1 MGRTGKMFAH
11 EYYGVKPDVLTL
23 AKALG
28 CGFPVGAFLTNEK
41 AAVLLPGDHGTTYGG
56 NPLACAAVN
65 KVLDLFE
72 NTDVLSNVNNV
83 STYLDEKLQN
93 LVDDFDFVKSYRGK
107 GLLKGLVIDESV
119 KVNEIILKALDEGLI
134 VISASGNVLRMVPP
148 LVITRENI
156 DEMYEKLNNVLK
168 TFN

>member
-1 MGRTGKMFAH
+1 M
-11 EYYGVKPDVLTL
+11 
-23 AKALG
+23 
-28 CGFPVGAFLTNEK
+28 
-41 AAVLLPGDHGTTYGG
+41 
-56 NPLACAAVN
+56 
-65 KVLDLFE
+65 
-72 NTDVLSNVNNV
+72 
-83 STYLDEKLQN
+83 
-93 LVDDFDFVKSYRGK
+93 DDFDFVKSYRGK

>member
-1 MGRTGKMFAH
+1 MI
-11 EYYGVKPDVLTL
+11 
-23 AKALG
+23 
-28 CGFPVGAFLTNEK
+28 
-41 AAVLLPGDHGTTYGG
+41 
-56 NPLACAAVN
+56 
-65 KVLDLFE
+65 
-72 NTDVLSNVNNV
+72 
-83 STYLDEKLQN
+83 
-93 LVDDFDFVKSYRGK
+93 
-107 GLLKGLVIDESV
+107 LLKGLVIDESV